1 MSKLER
7 AVIIGKR
14 VFLRPAMKS
23 DASEFIALNRE
34 SVHFHRGLVSPPTRP
49 EQFTTFLKRCRRVDS
64 VCLLICRM
72 QDGAI
77 IGSITLSQIFL
88 GGFRNAYIG
97 YYVGASYAR
106 RGYMTEALQLVV
118 RYAFLKLK
126 LHRLEANI
134 QPANVASIA
143 LVKRAGF
150 SREGFSRR
158 YLKVCGRWQDHERWA
173 IIAEDWKSKP
183 GRSGRRATNRRLTQD
198 S

>member
-1 MSKLER
+1 MNSTKPKR

-14 VFLRPAMKS
+14 VFLRLPMKN

-49 EQFTTFLKRCRRVDS
+49 EQFTTFLKRCHRVDS
-64 VCLLICRM
+64 VCLLICRV

-97 YYVGASYAR
+97 YYVSASYAR
-106 RGYMTEALQLVV
+106 RGYMTEALQLML
-118 RYAFLKLK
+118 RYAFVKLK

-134 QPANVASIA
+134 QPSNVASIA

-150 SREGFSRR
+150 NREGFSRR

-173 IIAEDWKSKP
+173 IIVEDWKSKL
-183 GRSGRRATNRRLTQD
+183 RSSGRRAIQLVT
-198 S
+198 